1 MERITWD
8 TPLAAFPG
16 VGPARQRA
24 LAKLGLERAG
34 DLLTFYPRRY
44 EDRTRSY
51 SIAQAPVGEPVCVE
65 AMVAQPPRL
74 SRIRRGLD
82 LVKTRAVDDAG
93 ALELTF
99 FNQSYLQKTLRQGE
113 SYVFYGKID
122 LVGGRRAMTNPVFE
136 PVGRQKFTGRIMP
149 RYHLS
154 QGLTN
159 HLLITLAQA
168 AVEQC
173 ADGLAETLPQAVLD
187 AQGLPGAAEACR
199 QVHFPTSWEALEAAR
214 SRLAFEE
221 LFYLTVGLSLLRKR
235 REGGRGLPLNEGDGK
250 DFQALL
256 PFPLTGAQRRVV
268 DECARDLCAGPPMN
282 RLVQGDVGSG
292 KTAIA
297 AFCLWR
303 AAKNGAQGAMMAPT
317 ELLAQQHYQ
326 TLKALLEPA
335 HIAVALLTASQTAAE
350 KKRVKTALLTGDVQ
364 VVVGTHALLSQG
376 VDFRNLA
383 LAVVDEQH
391 RFGVNQRS
399 ALAAKGV
406 HPHLLV
412 LSATPIPRTLA
423 LILYGDLDV
432 SVLDELPPGRRP
444 VETYLV
450 TERYHQRLYR
460 FMDKLIDEGRQVYV
474 VCPAVEEA
482 EAEEGDPTL
491 KAVEQYAQHLAQEVF
506 PHRRVGFVHGKM
518 KARDKEAVM
527 AAFAAGE
534 VQVLVS
540 TTVIEVGV
548 DVPNAALMVVEN
560 ADRFG
565 LSQLHQLRGR
575 VGRGKHQ
582 SYCVLVSNHTNPE
595 TRARLKALC
604 ATTDGF
610 RIAEEDLKARG
621 PGDFFGQRQ
630 HGLPQLH
637 LADLSADMRLL
648 AAAQRA
654 AQDLLARDPYL
665 QKPEHQPMW
674 ERVRQLFQENPD
686 IFN

>member
-1 MERITWD
+1 MERIDWD
-8 TPLAAFPG
+8 TPLSAFPG

-34 DLLTFYPRRY
+34 DLLTFYPRSY

-51 SIAQAPVGEPVCVE
+51 PVAQAPVGESVCVE

-82 LVKTRAVDDAG
+82 LVKTRAVDDTG

-99 FNQSYLQKTLRQGE
+99 FNQPYLQNALRQGE

-122 LVGGRRAMTNPVFE
+122 LVGGRRSMTNPVFE
-136 PVGRQKFTGRIMP
+136 PASRRKFTGRIMP
-149 RYHLS
+149 RYPLT

-168 AVEQC
+168 AVEAC
-173 ADGLAETLPQAVLD
+173 AGALPETLPAPVLERYR
-187 AQGLPGAAEACR
+187 LPGAGEACR
-199 QVHFPTSWEALEAAR
+199 QVHFPESWAALEAAR

-235 REGGRGLPLNEGDGK
+235 REAGRGTALNTGDPK

-256 PFPLTGAQRRVV
+256 PFSLTAAQRRVL

-303 AAKNGAQGAMMAPT
+303 AARSGAQGAMMAPT

-335 HIAVALLTASQTAAE
+335 HVVVALLTGSQTAKE
-350 KKRVKTALLTGDVQ
+350 KRAIKAALAAGDIQ

-376 VDFRNLA
+376 VDFQNLA

-391 RFGVNQRS
+391 RFGVGQRS

-432 SVLDELPPGRRP
+432 SVLDELPPGRQP

-450 TERYHQRLYR
+450 SERYHQRLYK
-460 FMDKLIDEGRQVYV
+460 FIDRLVEEGRQVYV
-474 VCPAVEEA
+474 ICPAVEEDP
-482 EAEEGDPTL
+482 EEGDPTL
-491 KAVEQYAQHLAQEVF
+491 KSVEQYAQYLTQTVF
-506 PHRRVGFVHGKM
+506 PHRRLAFVHGRM

-527 AAFAAGE
+527 AAFAAGDI
-534 VQVLVS
+534 QILVS
-540 TTVIEVGV
+540 TTVVEVGV

-582 SYCVLVSNHTNPE
+582 SYCVLVSNTQNPE

-654 AQDLLARDPYL
+654 AQDPYL
-665 QKPEHQPMW
+665 QRPEHQPMW
-674 ERVRQLFQENPD
+674 DRVRQLFQENPD